1 MLCYFR
7 FVIDAMFSHDG
18 ASGPE
23 SKKTPCFVQF
33 AADGGTW
40 GEIAISDRRLV
51 CSVVVLETSGD
62 SIARD

>member
-1 MLCYFR
+1 
-7 FVIDAMFSHDG
+7 MFSHDG